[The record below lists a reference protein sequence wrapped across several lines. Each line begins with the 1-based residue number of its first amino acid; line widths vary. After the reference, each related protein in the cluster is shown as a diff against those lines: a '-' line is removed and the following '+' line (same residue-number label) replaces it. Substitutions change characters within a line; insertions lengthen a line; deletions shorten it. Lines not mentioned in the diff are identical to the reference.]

1 LRSTRFFNRART
13 NRHRSQRGF
22 VLIAALTL
30 AVLYFGLMELMLVD
44 SARELAEAR
53 RFRSRVV
60 AGIVAE
66 NAVELAAQQMAV
78 GGARSIN
85 DYDDQGTMT
94 ARLTRGAGDAFEIAA
109 EGKTSGVMSQ
119 EASVFVQG
127 RVDAAGNI
135 KIDYTMHGQ

>member
-1 LRSTRFFNRART
+1 
-13 NRHRSQRGF
+13 
-22 VLIAALTL
+22 
-30 AVLYFGLMELMLVD
+30 MELMLVD

-60 AGIVAE
+60 AAIVAE

-85 DYDDQGTMT
+85 DYDDQGTMN
-94 ARLTRGAGDAFEIAA
+94 ARLTRGAGEAFEIAA
-109 EGKTSGVMSQ
+109 EGKTSGVMPQ
-119 EASVFVQG
+119 EARVFVQG
-127 RVDAAGNI
+127 RVDAGGNI

>member
-1 LRSTRFFNRART
+1 LRSTRSSSRART
-13 NRHRSQRGF
+13 SRRRSQRGF

-60 AGIVAE
+60 AAIVAE

-85 DYDDQGTMT
+85 DYDDQGTMS
-94 ARLTRGAGDAFEIAA
+94 ARLTRGAGEAFEIAA
-109 EGKTSGVMSQ
+109 EGKTSGVMPQ
-119 EASVFVQG
+119 EARVFVQG
-127 RVDAAGNI
+127 RVDASGNI